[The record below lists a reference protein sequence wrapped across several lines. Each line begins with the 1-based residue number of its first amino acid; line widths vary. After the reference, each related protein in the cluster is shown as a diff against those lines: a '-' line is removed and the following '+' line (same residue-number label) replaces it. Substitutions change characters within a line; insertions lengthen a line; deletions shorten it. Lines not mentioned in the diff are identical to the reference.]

1 MMKFST
7 KFSAILS
14 ICALMTICSVTPASA
29 TSQSYSNE
37 DHGFVND
44 WEMVQGVGTWVI
56 KYGYNT
62 SWINE
67 GYTHAYHTNRRHSAI
82 VVNANGSFSDDAN
95 AGGWAKI
102 EVRHAGDSV
111 TYMIT
116 Y

>member
-1 MMKFST
+1 MYIIYSKLFVKFIRKNTLIMMKFST

-56 KYGYNT
+56 KYGYN
-62 SWINE
+62 NLL
-67 GYTHAYHTNRRHSAI
+67 
-82 VVNANGSFSDDAN
+82 D
-95 AGGWAKI
+95 
-102 EVRHAGDSV
+102 
-111 TYMIT
+111 
-116 Y
+116 